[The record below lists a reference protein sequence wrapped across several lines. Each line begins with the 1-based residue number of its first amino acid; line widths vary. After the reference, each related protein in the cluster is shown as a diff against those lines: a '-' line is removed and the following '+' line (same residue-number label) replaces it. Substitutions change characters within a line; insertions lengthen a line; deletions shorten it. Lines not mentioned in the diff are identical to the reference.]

1 MQSNPFESAETVKD
15 KEAQEDDDI
24 TPMKID
30 ELEVV
35 DEDFLEDRYSVISS
49 AKQGLNQSARP

>member
-1 MQSNPFESAETVKD
+1 
-15 KEAQEDDDI
+15 
-24 TPMKID
+24 MKID